1 MRKKDKTKG
10 FTLVEIIIS
19 IFIIAVALLAI
30 LSGFSG
36 TTLFLGKVRDLAIAD
51 EYLKGK
57 MEVARGVSYGDLNS
71 IEGIEVN
78 EKLISI
84 QVIDP
89 TDHSTT
95 TVSVPVAEVRA
106 SYSSTFPLGGF
117 TRSITFYIYED
128 K

>member
-71 IEGIEVN
+71 IEGIEVS

-84 QVIDP
+84 QVTDP
-89 TDHSTT
+89 TDHSTI

-106 SYSSTFPLGGF
+106 SYSSTFPPREF